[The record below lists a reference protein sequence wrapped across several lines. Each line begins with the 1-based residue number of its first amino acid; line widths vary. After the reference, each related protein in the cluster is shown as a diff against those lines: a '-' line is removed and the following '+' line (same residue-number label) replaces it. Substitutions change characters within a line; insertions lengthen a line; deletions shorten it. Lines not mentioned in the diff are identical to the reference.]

1 MCQSR
6 NLMSRG
12 IVGGRRYGMKYY
24 HACLNRVSKSMDCC
38 EQCRDAEGC
47 QGWFFTRLD
56 CSAFSASSN
65 AGVCYLLA
73 DALLAY
79 EDPATWWN
87 GGVQWTAEQSGWN
100 LGSDWD
106 GGSAVAMETGQEI
119 DHFEL
124 SY

>member
-1 MCQSR
+1 
-6 NLMSRG
+6 MSRG

-24 HACLNRVSKSMDCC
+24 HACLNRVAKSMDCC

-56 CSAFSASSN
+56 CSAFSASTN

-87 GGVQWTAEQSGWN
+87 GGVQWTAEQKGWN

-106 GGSAVAMETGQEI
+106 GGSAVAMETGQET
-119 DHFEL
+119 DSFEL